1 MVVVNTT
8 DGMDGE
14 VRNHTSMT
22 NQAESDAIKFQWT
35 TGAQEGV
42 IHQKLVD
49 TGGFSE
55 VHQEWHL
62 NQRR

>member
-1 MVVVNTT
+1 MSNY
-8 DGMDGE
+8 
-14 VRNHTSMT
+14 
-22 NQAESDAIKFQWT
+22 AELDAAKFQWT

-42 IHQKLVD
+42 PHQKLVD

-55 VHQEWHL
+55 VHQERHF

>member
-1 MVVVNTT
+1 MPNDTL
-8 DGMDGE
+8 
-14 VRNHTSMT
+14 MT
-22 NQAESDAIKFQWT
+22 NYETETDAVKFQWT

-55 VHQEWHL
+55 VHQEWRL